1 MTALTARS
9 PLSSFA
15 KIPITS
21 GTCLRRGRT
30 DRVFLPSGLAKIFSD
45 NSGVPSR
52 HRPARRDRLYQRA
65 IRSEE
70 LVPIVAV
77 GIVEQFAQ
85 GQHREGLRL
94 VHAQEPMVARL
105 TNG

>member
-1 MTALTARS
+1 VHYS
-9 PLSSFA
+9 
-15 KIPITS
+15 
-21 GTCLRRGRT
+21 LRCGRA

-52 HRPARRDRLYQRA
+52 HWPGRRDRFYQLS
-65 IRSEE
+65 ICSDEF
-70 LVPIVAV
+70 VPIVAV

-85 GQHREGLRL
+85 GQDRESLRL
-94 VHAQEPMVARL
+94 VHARQRMVAQL